1 MVYGQT
7 SWHHSWHGR
16 IGQMLGGRALDRL
29 RRDQRPRPPWR
40 AAAAPVACPSKM
52 SGTRLRGDLPGT
64 HESGP
69 GGRSSADRAGG
80 RRPNAQAAAA
90 SAPHSASFRLQ
101 SRTRASGDTPRP
113 GAQALSHPR
122 ARLPSARDKVDQ
134 WPMRSSDSRISR
146 ERNSRISRENNLVRY
161 ISPLKGSK
169 FETAR
174 KKMMTAV
181 NLSTVTTDTRH

>member
-64 HESGP
+64 HESGLP

-90 SAPHSASFRLQ
+90 STPRSASFRLQ

-134 WPMRSSDSRISR
+134 WPMRFS
-146 ERNSRISRENNLVRY
+146 NLPRKQSCSLY
-161 ISPLKGSK
+161 FLSKGSK

-174 KKMMTAV
+174 KK
-181 NLSTVTTDTRH
+181 